1 MCLNFSA
8 IFSDSRV
15 IIFTKPSQIGQLSP
29 FFAKNPKKSEQNGKF
44 PASALQNGKKS
55 AIIIMYEIFCKKRTL
70 SGISMEAV
78 IVSDVDE

>member
-8 IFSDSRV
+8 IFSDFRV
-15 IIFTKPSQIGQLSP
+15 IVFTKPSQIGQLSP

-55 AIIIMYEIFCKKRTL
+55 AIIIMYEVFCKKTDAVRNFDG
-70 SGISMEAV
+70 SGDCIGCG
-78 IVSDVDE
+78 